1 MYVSF
6 RLKNYKTSD
15 GKPVNVLKHDE
26 PTSVSEAIRVI
37 QEVNGYYKKLI
48 SGNISDDGK
57 KASIDYKLPNK
68 Q

>member
-37 QEVNGYYKKLI
+37 QEVNGYYKNLI